1 MSTRASTA
9 LLVVVAAAIIAVGAA
24 LLVVAHTSGNAQGV
38 LGVGTALLALTL
50 GARHAFDADHIAAID
65 NTSRR
70 LLASGRRAGTVGF
83 SFALGHSTVVILL
96 ALLVG
101 SGMRALTGALGDPS
115 SGLRETAGVVG
126 GVASTGYLLIIA
138 ALNTRTLHSL
148 RRTAAAQRSGVAQ
161 DTAAPAHRHGIADT
175 LLRPV
180 WRLIDAPWKMFP
192 VGFVFGLGFDTAS
205 EIGLLV
211 LTARQN
217 EAQVPLW
224 ALLGLPLLFAGGMC
238 LVDVLD
244 SAVICAAYGWS
255 GTSPARRLKYDVT
268 VTTVSIVAATI
279 VAAVQLSGLFG
290 SLGGVAAPLA
300 RLDAVDSGVL
310 GVAITVAL
318 LAVLAW
324 AMAGARRRRFPS

>member
-1 MSTRASTA
+1 MSARARTV
-9 LLVVVAAAIIAVGAA
+9 LLVCAAAAIIATGSALILAA
-24 LLVVAHTSGNAQGV
+24 HASGNAQGV
-38 LGVGTALLALTL
+38 LGIGTALLALTL

-65 NTSRR
+65 NTTRR

-83 SFALGHSTVVILL
+83 AFALGHSTVVVLL

-101 SGMRALTGALGDPS
+101 SGMRAITGALGDPS
-115 SGLRETAGVVG
+115 SGLREAAGVIG
-126 GVASTGYLLIIA
+126 GVASSAYLLIIA
-138 ALNTRTLHSL
+138 ALNARTLRGLSRSL
-148 RRTAAAQRSGVAQ
+148 TAARSGAPADAVE
-161 DTAAPAHRHGIADT
+161 PAHRHGLADT

-217 EAQVPLW
+217 ESAVPLW

-238 LVDVLD
+238 LVDVID

-255 GTSPARRLKYDVT
+255 GTSPARRLRYDVT
-268 VTTVSIVAATI
+268 VTTVSIAAATG
-279 VAAVQLSGLFG
+279 VAAVQVAGLLG
-290 SLGGVAAPLA
+290 SLGGPAAPLA
-300 RLDAVDSGVL
+300 RLDTIDSGVL
-310 GVAITVAL
+310 GLVITAAL
-318 LAVLAW
+318 LGVLAW
-324 AMAGARRRRFPS
+324 AMAGARRRRRTA